1 MTRWRLAALL
11 AVVMVVGACTGDG
24 DGDAVE
30 SETTEASVSTTEA
43 SPSSTIAS
51 VQSST
56 TSSTPEVELT
66 TTSVVGLPSYSVLSR
81 SEEDELVVLV
91 APGTYGDIDIQN
103 VVGDVV
109 ERFAPVNTL
118 HIVDDEAAAI
128 LVVAET
134 VTPEEQVV
142 LDEHYF
148 VRLEEGFR
156 MIFVGPFSSV
166 GEVILGS

>member
-1 MTRWRLAALL
+1 L
-11 AVVMVVGACTGDG
+11 AVVLIAGACSRDG

-30 SETTEASVSTTEA
+30 SETTAASVSATEA
-43 SPSSTIAS
+43 SPQTTIAGAE
-51 VQSST
+51 SST
-56 TSSTPEVELT
+56 TSSMPEVELT

-91 APGTYGDIDIQN
+91 VPGTYGDLDIQN

-118 HIVDDEAAAI
+118 HIVDDEAAAT

>member
-1 MTRWRLAALL
+1 MRRWRFAALL
-11 AVVMVVGACTGDG
+11 AVVLIAGACSRDG

-30 SETTEASVSTTEA
+30 SETTAASVSTTEA
-43 SPSSTIAS
+43 SPQSTIAGAE
-51 VQSST
+51 SST
-56 TSSTPEVELT
+56 TSSMPEVELT

-118 HIVDDEAAAI
+118 HIVDDEAAAT

-134 VTPEEQVV
+134 VTPEEQLV

-156 MIFVGPFSSV
+156 MIFIGPFSSV

>member
-1 MTRWRLAALL
+1 MTRWRIAAVLALL
-11 AVVMVVGACTGDG
+11 MVASSCTGSS
-24 DGDAVE
+24 DGDAAE
-30 SETTEASVSTTEA
+30 STEAAPSTTRAAAPTTLPDIE
-43 SPSSTIAS
+43 P
-51 VQSST
+51 ST
-56 TSSTPEVELT
+56 TTSTLAVELT
-66 TTSVVGLPSYSVLSR
+66 TTSVLGLPGYSVLSR

-91 APGTYGDIDIQN
+91 VPGTYGDIDIQN

-118 HIVDDEAAAI
+118 HIIDDAAAAT

-134 VTPEEQVV
+134 VTPEEQIV

-156 MIFVGPFSSV
+156 MIFVGPFTDV

>member
-1 MTRWRLAALL
+1 MMRWRLAPFLAVLLL
-11 AVVMVVGACTGDG
+11 AGACTGGG

-30 SETTEASVSTTEA
+30 STTTEAGGPGTEA
-43 SPSSTIAS
+43 STPSTISS
-51 VQSST
+51 VESST
-56 TSSTPEVELT
+56 TTSTQEVELT
-66 TTSVVGLPSYSVLSR
+66 TTSVIGLPNYSVLSR

-118 HIVDDEAAAI
+118 HIVDDEAAAT

-134 VTPEEQVV
+134 VTPEEQIV
-142 LDEHYF
+142 LDEHYL